1 MFIFALGGLT
11 GVMVAMV
18 PFDWQAHDTYFVVA
32 HFHYVLI
39 GGMVFPLFAAFYYWA
54 PAFSRTALSERLGSW
69 VFWMMFA
76 GFNIAFLPMH
86 LTGLLGMP
94 RRVYT
99 YPAELGW
106 GTLNMVS
113 SIGAFV
119 FAGGVLIFLLDL
131 ARRFRP
137 SMTSQAGNIW
147 NAGSLEWLSNDV
159 YGARSIPRV
168 VDRLPLW
175 ADPQL
180 KKSVEDGRWYLPG
193 TATGMRETVVT
204 SALEAV
210 PQYLL
215 RLPGPGWTPLLA
227 AVFTAAFF
235 LILTVKLVVLASV
248 CGVLAVA
255 MILAWMWQSDPP
267 SAGRVEIGGGVRL
280 PTYLSGPASHAW
292 WAMIIVVLVAG
303 ALYLSF
309 IFSYLYLW
317 TVNRDQWPDVAN
329 GTLAAAS
336 GPALSAALLVASGVA
351 IVLAGRILD
360 RKWGSLPM
368 TLCVGGGLT
377 ALCSALASELCAQW
391 ATGWRPSASGHGALV
406 AMNMVLQGQ
415 LTAAVVVMG
424 LFAIACRMA
433 GRLDVRRRVVFDNV
447 AILWLYT
454 IGQSLLGLLLIHGF
468 PRAV

>member
-1 MFIFALGGLT
+1 
-11 GVMVAMV
+11 
-18 PFDWQAHDTYFVVA
+18 
-32 HFHYVLI
+32 
-39 GGMVFPLFAAFYYWA
+39 
-54 PAFSRTALSERLGSW
+54 
-69 VFWMMFA
+69 
-76 GFNIAFLPMH
+76 
-86 LTGLLGMP
+86 
-94 RRVYT
+94 
-99 YPAELGW
+99 
-106 GTLNMVS
+106 
-113 SIGAFV
+113 
-119 FAGGVLIFLLDL
+119 
-131 ARRFRP
+131 
-137 SMTSQAGNIW
+137 
-147 NAGSLEWLSNDV
+147 
-159 YGARSIPRV
+159 
-168 VDRLPLW
+168 
-175 ADPQL
+175 
-180 KKSVEDGRWYLPG
+180 
-193 TATGMRETVVT
+193 
-204 SALEAV
+204 
-210 PQYLL
+210 
-215 RLPGPGWTPLLA
+215 
-227 AVFTAAFF
+227 
-235 LILTVKLVVLASV
+235 
-248 CGVLAVA
+248 

-280 PTYLSGPASHAW
+280 PTYVSGPSSHAW

-309 IFSYLYLW
+309 VFSYLYLW

-351 IVLAGRILD
+351 IVLAGRTLD

-368 TLCVGGGLT
+368 TLCIGGGLT